1 MNMQITDT
9 YILDMNKDELRNFLY
24 YNLDCSSFNNIS
36 EKTKLY
42 CVLENPYSVVYMNNP
57 SDDCLGHAIYLQP
70 LIIWFYKNDDINI
83 SGGIEFAF
91 ELAIRKNKLTYFY
104 NNIKKDC
111 LYNNDQDKL
120 SLIESLYIT
129 YSNIHK
135 ERYIDLYDKSIMYD
149 RIQHLELALSKISDY
164 FNYEILDKRNN
175 GINLVNPT
183 SNDEFV
189 EIITN
194 IAKTALKD
202 SV

>member
-24 YNLDCSSFNNIS
+24 YNLDCASF
-36 EKTKLY
+36 
-42 CVLENPYSVVYMNNP
+42 
-57 SDDCLGHAIYLQP
+57 
-70 LIIWFYKNDDINI
+70 
-83 SGGIEFAF
+83 
-91 ELAIRKNKLTYFY
+91 
-104 NNIKKDC
+104 NIKKDC

-183 SNDEFV
+183 SNDEFI